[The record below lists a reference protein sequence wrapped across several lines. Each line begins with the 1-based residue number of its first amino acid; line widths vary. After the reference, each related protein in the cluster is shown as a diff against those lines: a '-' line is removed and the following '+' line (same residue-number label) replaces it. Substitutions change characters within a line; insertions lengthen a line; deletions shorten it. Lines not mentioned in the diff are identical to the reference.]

1 MNKKSFSIFK
11 WIMLAMI
18 IVSVAILVLGFALG
32 FEANDGKF
40 TDILLTWAYIVL
52 GIAVLAW
59 VLVGAIV
66 AFKNNP
72 KSLIKIGIGLVAI
85 AAVVFL
91 VYLISPGAP
100 AMNMSKQ
107 PEQGILKLTDTILN
121 LCYVTGGIA
130 ILSII
135 AGEVVM
141 AIRNKKA

>member
-1 MNKKSFSIFK
+1 MDKKRFNIFK

-18 IVSVAILVLGFALG
+18 IVSVAILVLGFAIG

-40 TDILLTWAYIVL
+40 TDILLNWAYAVL
-52 GIAVLAW
+52 VIAVLAW

-66 AFKNNP
+66 ALKNNP
-72 KSLIKIGIGLVAI
+72 KSLVKIGIGLVAI

-91 VYLISPGAP
+91 VYIMSPGAP
-100 AMNMSKQ
+100 AMNMTKQ
-107 PEQGILKLTDTILN
+107 PEQSVLKLTDTILN
-121 LCYVTGGIA
+121 LCYFTGGIA

-135 AGEVVM
+135 AGEIVM